1 MKWFSFPRFLRR
13 GNGKKAPSQPEK
25 AVETAHQPEDENAR
39 SEKLPAPEKGRGP
52 ITHCDLA
59 SLSSLTLPFESD
71 PFFRLRPPFTKE
83 AAELSMELA
92 QMTYTLELEPWEQ
105 AGWNDFS
112 IQIDN
117 SLKSGISHSDAASG
131 EAMRRIVD
139 AWKLGAAKAALNAQ
153 NPVSQ
158 VLSALRQRER
168 SDTIKAVCMA
178 HPGENGQTVIAIGFM
193 GTGKRMYDWISNLRF
208 STEEGFHRGFYQLCT
223 FFEES
228 VDRIVFP
235 ATAARQGL
243 EKLTLGDIL
252 SDMRSLRSPYRLWMA
267 GHSQGGAVMQIFTNR
282 LIQHWGVQPQNIVG
296 YGFASPTVATGRLL
310 YDPASYPLYHLLNS
324 DDLVPRM
331 GGLLHLGLCMEY
343 PADDAL
349 RTAAYGLDSLGINEE
364 AYLRLAPYRDAM
376 QDTGSVLTILYAF
389 LAALREHMEESEPGK
404 RLEQQRLLS
413 WLGKAMS
420 FAGEKAS
427 DGLDWALQRIRE
439 GYEDLMQ
446 ASLPTRKIHT
456 LIGEFRVLFREIPLR
471 RILSAI
477 AELGEPPH
485 HIMRE
490 KQPGAYAWI
499 VENGLDKLR
508 PFIWTTQSGQLPRR
522 SYAEGKVKAVAV
534 WNEYPVRVSRRHRRP
549 ARRAEFRGVLRR
561 SYSALRRR

>member
-1 MKWFSFPRFLRR
+1 
-13 GNGKKAPSQPEK
+13 
-25 AVETAHQPEDENAR
+25 
-39 SEKLPAPEKGRGP
+39 
-52 ITHCDLA
+52 
-59 SLSSLTLPFESD
+59 
-71 PFFRLRPPFTKE
+71 
-83 AAELSMELA
+83 
-92 QMTYTLELEPWEQ
+92 
-105 AGWNDFS
+105 
-112 IQIDN
+112 
-117 SLKSGISHSDAASG
+117 
-131 EAMRRIVD
+131 
-139 AWKLGAAKAALNAQ
+139 
-153 NPVSQ
+153 
-158 VLSALRQRER
+158 
-168 SDTIKAVCMA
+168 
-178 HPGENGQTVIAIGFM
+178 
-193 GTGKRMYDWISNLRF
+193 
-208 STEEGFHRGFYQLCT
+208 
-223 FFEES
+223 
-228 VDRIVFP
+228 
-235 ATAARQGL
+235 
-243 EKLTLGDIL
+243 
-252 SDMRSLRSPYRLWMA
+252 
-267 GHSQGGAVMQIFTNR
+267 MQIFTNR

-549 ARRAEFRGVLRR
+549 ARRMEPRGILRR